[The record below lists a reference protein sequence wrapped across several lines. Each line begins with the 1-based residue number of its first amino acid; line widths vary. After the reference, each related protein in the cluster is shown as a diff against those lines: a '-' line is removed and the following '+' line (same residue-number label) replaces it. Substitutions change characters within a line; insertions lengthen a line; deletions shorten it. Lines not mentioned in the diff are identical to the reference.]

1 MAGPVFSN
9 QGEVS
14 VKYQY
19 PLVMSQNAN
28 FQCEKQTK
36 QNKSRASVISVDLT
50 DSLWRKFWIIWDLSH
65 SPVQKDSKIYKP
77 LANVDKEDG

>member
-1 MAGPVFSN
+1 
-9 QGEVS
+9 
-14 VKYQY
+14 
-19 PLVMSQNAN
+19 MSQKAN

-65 SPVQKDSKIYKP
+65 RFRKIAKSIN
-77 LANVDKEDG
+77 LSQMWTKKMVSVA